1 MRRNS
6 DLSGQRFGRL
16 TVLYKTD
23 KTKYGKAL
31 WHCKCDCG
39 NFKDTIST
47 SLKNGDVKSCG
58 CLQKEVRKE
67 NALHLDKVRLKHG
80 MSDNRLYR
88 IYNDMVS
95 RCYRKS
101 INGYENYGGRG
112 IRVCDEWLGEDG
124 FKNFMSWSFANGY
137 NEELTIDR
145 LDSNGHYEP
154 NNCKWSTRKEQA
166 NNTRATI
173 FLEYGREKHS
183 LTEWSEI
190 TGIRKGTLYTRMR
203 KGWSVGKI
211 LGYE

>member
-203 KGWSVGKI
+203 KGWRVGK
-211 LGYE
+211 Y

>member
-1 MRRNS
+1 MGRNS
-6 DLSGQRFGRL
+6 DLVGQRFGRL

-31 WHCKCDCG
+31 WRCKCDCG

-67 NALHLDKVRLKHG
+67 NALYLDKVRLKHG
-80 MSDNRLYR
+80 MSDTRLYR

-173 FLEYGREKHS
+173 FLEYGGEKHS
-183 LTEWSEI
+183 LTEWSER